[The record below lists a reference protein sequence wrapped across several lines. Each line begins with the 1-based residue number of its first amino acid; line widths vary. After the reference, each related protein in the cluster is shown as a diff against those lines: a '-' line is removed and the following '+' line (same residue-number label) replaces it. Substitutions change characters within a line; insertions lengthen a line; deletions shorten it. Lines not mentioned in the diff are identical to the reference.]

1 MDRPLFHCRLY
12 AFVDAAFLHG
22 RAPEDI
28 ARQLCDGGADLIQ
41 LRAKQAT
48 TAEVQRMAERILP
61 VTRSAGVGLVINDHL
76 AVARAVG
83 APICHLGQEDFAATG
98 CAQVRELFAKPTAT
112 RRQPTDATPQPST
125 LNRLQLRPKSDSTCP
140 VNGKVAIRGC
150 QVSAG
155 LGIGIDSQ
163 AYPKQL
169 EVLARLIPN
178 IGVLAAGRKLL
189 GLPR

>member
-1 MDRPLFHCRLY
+1 VAALRLY
-12 AFVDAAFLHG
+12 ADLRRPVSIFYFLLFSFLACQLFKNRLVGSLSCCPCLFQLSAFQFSVFWRLSIF
-22 RAPEDI
+22 PW
-28 ARQLCDGGADLIQ
+28 
-41 LRAKQAT
+41 
-48 TAEVQRMAERILP
+48 
-61 VTRSAGVGLVINDHL
+61 S
-76 AVARAVG
+76 
-83 APICHLGQEDFAATG
+83 LG
-98 CAQVRELFAKPTAT
+98 
-112 RRQPTDATPQPST
+112 PQPST